1 MPALSD
7 ALTHLRAGGMVLL
20 VDDEDRENEGDVVV
34 AAQFAD
40 AAAVNFMAGQA
51 RGLICLALTGERVDR
66 LGLAPMV
73 AVNRT
78 ERRTA
83 FTVSIEAR
91 TGVTTGISAAD
102 RARTVAAAVA
112 PEATAADIVS
122 PGHIFPLR
130 AVDAGVLGRAGH
142 TEGSV
147 DLMRLAGLEPA
158 AVICE
163 VMNPDGTM
171 ARRTELDAFAAR
183 HRLPV
188 LTVREIIEHRLATEQ
203 WVDVSP
209 AARLPTAFAAGALE
223 AQAFRS
229 RLDGVEHLALLKRPF
244 GAAPLVRLHSEC
256 LTGDALGSLRCDCGE
271 QLRLS
276 LQRIAEA
283 PDGGAVLYLRGQE
296 GRGVGLFDKLRAY
309 ALQDAG
315 MDTVE
320 ANLALGL
327 PADGRDYAIAVQ
339 MLRALGLTRVRLL
352 TNNPLKLE
360 ALQRLGVEVVERVP
374 LRIAPNPH
382 NRAYLDAKRG
392 KLGHDLI
399 KSAATP
405 EPVR

>member
-7 ALTHLRAGGMVLL
+7 VLTHLRAGGMALL

-51 RGLICLALTGERVDR
+51 RGLVCLALTGERVDR

-102 RARTVAAAVA
+102 RARTIAAAVA
-112 PEATAADIVS
+112 PDAVAADIVS
-122 PGHIFPLR
+122 PGHVFPLR
-130 AVDAGVLGRAGH
+130 AVDLGVLGRAGH

-171 ARRTELDAFAAR
+171 ARRPELDAFAAR
-183 HRLPV
+183 HDLPV
-188 LTVREIIEHRLATEQ
+188 LTVRSIIEHRLATEP
-203 WVDVSP
+203 WVDPSP
-209 AARLPTAFAAGALE
+209 VAKLPSAFAAGGLE

-229 RLDGVEHLALLKRPF
+229 RIDGAEHLALLKRPF

-256 LTGDALGSLRCDCGE
+256 LTGDALGSMRCDCGE

-276 LQRIAEA
+276 LQLIAKA
-283 PDGGAVLYLRGQE
+283 PDGGAVIYLRGQE
-296 GRGVGLFDKLRAY
+296 GRGVGLFEKIRAY
-309 ALQDAG
+309 ALQDTG
-315 MDTVE
+315 LDTVE

-327 PADGRDYAIAVQ
+327 PVDGRDYAVAAPILA
-339 MLRALGLTRVRLL
+339 ALGLTRVRLL
-352 TNNPLKLE
+352 TNNPTKLE
-360 ALQRLGVEVVERVP
+360 ALRRLGVEVVERVP

-382 NRAYLDAKRG
+382 NHAYLAAKRG
-392 KLGHDLI
+392 RLGHDLPNV
-399 KSAATP
+399 APEP